1 LLTNNNTLWHND
13 STCGGE
19 KTNELECGNSAMQ
32 APRTAEAVV
41 AGHIC
46 LDVIPTLVGGGGL
59 QALKSLG

>member
-1 LLTNNNTLWHND
+1 M
-13 STCGGE
+13 S
-19 KTNELECGNSAMQ
+19 
-32 APRTAEAVV
+32 EAVV